1 MVHDSYLFDFQ
12 GIINNIREKTKDKKM
27 QCSDLLDNITE
38 KTEFEDMPIYKEYLS
53 SFNVKDSL
61 AGWKLNFP
69 PELQECEEDF
79 FVLLQ
84 LVAGS
89 FSSNYSLEYVEAND
103 TVDLI
108 ITVQNDDAHITKR
121 LRDLWSF
128 QIANLFEIYI
138 EEQLNF
144 EGLRGEMD
152 REQSGID
159 SERKMKLL
167 VFQKKIRQLKSM
179 KDSGG
184 ILTDMDDLLNS

>member
-1 MVHDSYLFDFQ
+1 MIHDLYLFDFQ
-12 GIINNIREKTKDKKM
+12 GIINNIREKTKDNKM

-38 KTEFEDMPIYKEYLS
+38 KTEFEDMPFYKEYLS

-69 PELQECEEDF
+69 PELQEEDF

-89 FSSNYSLEYVEAND
+89 FSSSYSLEYVEAND

-138 EEQLNF
+138 CLMQ
-144 EGLRGEMD
+144 G
-152 REQSGID
+152 RERS
-159 SERKMKLL
+159 L
-167 VFQKKIRQLKSM
+167 VNYM
-179 KDSGG
+179 E
-184 ILTDMDDLLNS
+184 